1 MKFKIYKI
9 YSEIEG
15 KGWEEETDNTNKER
29 AIECARDTFK
39 WHHGNATVHVVK
51 VTGEWG
57 NWEYREEV
65 YTKKAEKKI
74 QGVNKNER

>member
-29 AIECARDTFK
+29 AIEAARDAFN
-39 WHHGNATVHVVK
+39 WHHGKAIAHVVK
-51 VTGEWG
+51 VTGEAG

-65 YTKKAEKKI
+65 YTKKAKKA
-74 QGVNKNER
+74 N

>member
-29 AIECARDTFK
+29 AIESARDAFN
-39 WHHGNATVHVVK
+39 WHHGKNTVHVVK
-51 VTGEWG
+51 VTGDAG
-57 NWEYREEV
+57 SWEYREEV
-65 YTKKAEKKI
+65 YTKKAKK
-74 QGVNKNER
+74 GLNKDER